1 MNSKTFPRA
10 EFNSLYKKI
19 IAKNRQRER
28 RWLSEFA
35 CPSTSAKRRTNE
47 EIPDKY
53 NIRAAFS
60 HDADRVIHCRAYAR
74 YIDKTQVFFLVEND
88 HITHRVLH
96 VQFVSKIARTI
107 SRCLRLN
114 EDLTEAIALAHD
126 LGHTPFGHAGEE
138 FLAEILARKGAGTFV
153 HNAQSVRILE
163 TLENGG
169 KGLNL
174 TLQVLDGV
182 LGHNGE
188 LLQQEMRPADGL
200 NWKMFDDN
208 RHKCFMVPKADKR
221 TYPSTLEGCVVRVA
235 DVISYIGRDIED
247 AIEVELISRDDL
259 PKEATAVLGS
269 TNRKM
274 IDNLAMDVIHNSV
287 DKGAVCFSGPV
298 FDALKRLM
306 AFNYERI
313 YGAEIIQE
321 EKRRLRNVFCELFD
335 AYLDDLA
342 VGREKCPIGEHIRNY
357 GETYPQQY
365 CHSRLIADFI
375 AGMTDDYLIEQYRER
390 FVPQSLGYRLGGPK
404 PKHGL
409 GVVKV

>member
-1 MNSKTFPRA
+1 MTAKMFPRP
-10 EFNSLYKKI
+10 EFRSLYNKI

-28 RWLSEFA
+28 RWLSQFA
-35 CPSTSAKRRTNE
+35 CRSGGALRRNVE
-47 EIPDKY
+47 EIPDKH
-53 NIRAAFS
+53 NIRSAFT
-60 HDADRVIHCRAYAR
+60 HDADRIIHCRSYAR

-138 FLAEILARKGAGTFV
+138 FLAEILAQKGAGTFV

-169 KGLNL
+169 RGLNL

-188 LLQQEMRPADGL
+188 LLQQELRPAEGL
-200 NWKMFDDN
+200 DWAAYDAHRN
-208 RHKCFMVPKADKR
+208 KCFLVPKADKQV
-221 TYPSTLEGCVVRVA
+221 YPSTLEGCVVRIA
-235 DVISYIGRDIED
+235 DIISYIGRDIED
-247 AIEVELISRDDL
+247 AIEVELISREDL
-259 PKEATAVLGS
+259 PKDATAVLGA
-269 TNRKM
+269 TNRDV
-274 IDNLAMDVIHNSV
+274 IDNLVMDVIHNSV
-287 DKGAVCFSGPV
+287 EKGAVCFSEAV
-298 FDALKRLM
+298 FQALKRLV

-313 YGAEIIQE
+313 YRADVIQE
-321 EKRRLRNVFCELFD
+321 EKRRLRNVFAELFD
-335 AYLDDLA
+335 AYLDDLVA
-342 VGREKCPIGEHIRNY
+342 GRENCPIAAHIRNY
-357 GETYPQQY
+357 GETYAQQH
-365 CHSRLIADFI
+365 CNTRLVADFI
-375 AGMTDDYLIEQYRER
+375 AGMTDDYLIDQYRER
-390 FVPQSLGYRLGGPK
+390 FVPQSLGYRLGGAK

-409 GVVKV
+409 GILKV